1 MIKGG
6 RSRSG
11 RCGSVRRE
19 ARGENNNTQHCSS
32 LVAFTFTASRF
43 TTATSILPWE
53 HDISHL
59 FITRKGEEVFDSDES
74 YVSFDDSSESD
85 YSYRNAIL
93 RIKELEKINKGLKS
107 QNKSLKELAVEN
119 EETIKKLLNRV
130 KECDQKALIERN
142 KLSKLEEVVL
152 NLQTERDEILISSR
166 DEVERKNASLASLQ
180 TQNAA
185 LQEEKCGLTQKLR
198 DCQEEL
204 QYLQASYEAC
214 LTQINE
220 SDKII
225 CSLQNDQNSEITEYK
240 SRIQYLEEKV
250 ANLQAKLENC
260 AQNYDVQMNGHL
272 SYILSNGVVA
282 QCIQFTALLISMC
295 EKCARRS
302 LNRSNSVIGVKQETE
317 KNYFESQS
325 RLPQGNSL
333 AIELMQE
340 KDCHH
345 TRSFSKPVTKE
356 RQTFQKSQKQEFSLS
371 RSADLDF

>member
-1 MIKGG
+1 MTL
-6 RSRSG
+6 
-11 RCGSVRRE
+11 RE
-19 ARGENNNTQHCSS
+19 R
-32 LVAFTFTASRF
+32 
-43 TTATSILPWE
+43 
-53 HDISHL
+53 DISHL
-59 FITRKGEEVFDSDES
+59 FIRRKGEDVFDSDES

-85 YSYRNAIL
+85 DSYRNAIL
-93 RIKELEKINKGLKS
+93 RIKELEKINKGLES

-130 KECDQKALIERN
+130 KECDQKALIEHK

-166 DEVERKNASLASLQ
+166 DEVERKNTALASLQ
-180 TQNAA
+180 TQNVA
-185 LQEEKCGLTQKLR
+185 LQDEKCGLTQKLR

-204 QYLQASYEAC
+204 QHLQASYKAC

-225 CSLQNDQNSEITEYK
+225 CTLQNDQNSEITEYK

-260 AQNYDVQMNGHL
+260 AQNYDVQMNDHL
-272 SYILSNGVVA
+272 SYILSNGVIA

-295 EKCARRS
+295 EKCARRP
-302 LNRSNSVIGVKQETE
+302 LNRSNSFIGVKQETE
-317 KNYFESQS
+317 KSYLESQS
-325 RLPQGNSL
+325 RLSEGNSL

-340 KDCHH
+340 KNCHH
-345 TRSFSKPVTKE
+345 THSFSEPVTKE
-356 RQTFQKSQKQEFSLS
+356 RQTFQIQNFSLSRFLLFAITMCCWSVLFGCCNRKSIVEHIEFSLS
-371 RSADLDF
+371 IGSFYVGLTR